1 MRIVEDTR
9 QQAGRHELKHRAFAA
24 HGDVL
29 TRCALPVGDYALFPR
44 VSVDTKAS
52 MAEIAQNIGGTEKEH
67 ARFRRE
73 LIRAK
78 ENGCH
83 LYILVENEEQI
94 RTIDDV
100 TRWVNPRLIDNPRA
114 ITGDRLA
121 KAMRTMQSKYGCT
134 FVFCSPEQAAGLI
147 YAILERG
154 I

>member
-9 QQAGRHELKHRAFAA
+9 QQAGRHELKHRAFEA
-24 HGDVL
+24 HGDKL

-44 VSVDTKAS
+44 VSVDTKAG
-52 MAEIAQNIGGTEKEH
+52 MHEIAQNIGGTEKEH

-73 LIRAK
+73 LIKAK
-78 ENGCH
+78 DNGCH
-83 LYILVENEEQI
+83 LYILIENDEQI

-100 TRWVNPRLIDNPRA
+100 AHWVNPRLIDNPRA